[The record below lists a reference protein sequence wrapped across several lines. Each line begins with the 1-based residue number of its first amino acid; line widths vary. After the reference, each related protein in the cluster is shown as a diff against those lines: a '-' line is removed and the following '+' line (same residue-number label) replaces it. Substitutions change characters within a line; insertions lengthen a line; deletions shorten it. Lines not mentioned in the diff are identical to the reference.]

1 MEQLPGAAVEGSYI
15 MRRVMKLSTFLKY
28 LTWKRLRLIG
38 LALLLLF
45 AGFTL
50 YLDFRVRDA
59 FEGRRFALPARLYA
73 RPLELFPGL
82 RLTPDALVQ
91 ELTRLGY
98 KEPLAENE
106 PGRYV
111 RRGNS
116 FEVEARSFV
125 FWDGAQPALRLRLDF
140 RGESL
145 AAVHDVHTDQPLTL
159 ARLDPLYIGG
169 IYPAHNEDRLLVRL
183 DEVPEQLVQA
193 LIAIE
198 DRKFYKHHGI
208 HPRGMA
214 RAAVSAVSGRGVQGG
229 STLTQ
234 QLVKNFFLSPE
245 RTLRRKATEILMAL
259 LLELHYDKRDILETY
274 LNEIY
279 LGQDGNRAIHGV
291 GLASPFYFGKPLKD
305 LTLPEA
311 ALLVAMVKGPG
322 FYDPRRHPERALARR
337 DLVLAEMTKLA
348 MLTPEQQA
356 QATSTPL
363 HVIEK
368 PSMGTTPYP
377 AFLDLV
383 RRQLKR
389 DYREDDLRSEGLH
402 IFTTLDP
409 VAQSAA
415 EQALAKRLAHIE
427 RVRKGVS
434 GLEGAVVVTNAQN
447 GEVQALVGGRNA
459 RFEGFNR
466 ALDAH
471 RPVGSLLKPVIYLTA
486 LMQPQRYTLV
496 TPLDDS
502 PLVWKERG
510 ISDWMPQ
517 NYDKAFHGQVALRL
531 ALAHSYNVASAR
543 LGLELG
549 VREVLDNARRL
560 GVERELPPYAA
571 SLLGAVELAPIEV
584 TQMYQTLASGGFRTP
599 LRAIREVLTAGG
611 QPVQRYAL
619 AVEQVFEAA
628 PVYLLTAALQDVV
641 SEGTAT
647 GLKEFL
653 PPSLKLAGKTGTTD
667 ELRDSWFA
675 GFTGDRLAVVWVG
688 YDDNRPAG
696 LTGSAGALPVW
707 GELIAKL
714 DPEPLAP
721 PLPEDIERVWIDPA
735 SNLRADRDC
744 AGAIELP
751 FARGSAPEES
761 APCVRSAGKKL
772 KGWLR
777 RLFE

>member
-1 MEQLPGAAVEGSYI
+1 
-15 MRRVMKLSTFLKY
+15 
-28 LTWKRLRLIG
+28 
-38 LALLLLF
+38 
-45 AGFTL
+45 
-50 YLDFRVRDA
+50 VRDA

-82 RLTPDALVQ
+82 KLAPEALAA
-91 ELTRLGY
+91 ELARLGY
-98 KEPLAENE
+98 KEALAGDE
-106 PGRYV
+106 PGRFA

-116 FEVEARSFV
+116 FEIATRPFA
-125 FWDGAQPALRLRLDF
+125 FWDGAQPARRLRLDF
-140 RGESL
+140 RGGSL
-145 AAVHDVHTDQPLTL
+145 NGVHDLQGDQALTL

-183 DEVPEQLVQA
+183 DDVPEQLVQA

-208 HPRGMA
+208 HLRGMA
-214 RAAVSAVSGRGVQGG
+214 RATVALVTGRGVQGG

-259 LLELHYDKRDILETY
+259 LVELHYDKRDILETY

-279 LGQDGNRAIHGV
+279 LGQDGNRAIHGI
-291 GLASPFYFGKPLKD
+291 GLASQFYFGKPLQE

-311 ALLVAMVKGPG
+311 ALLVGMVKGPG
-322 FYDPRRHPERALARR
+322 YYDPRRHPERARERR
-337 DLVLAEMTKLA
+337 DLVLAEMAKLE
-348 MLTPEQQA
+348 MLTPA
-356 QATSTPL
+356 QLAAARSARL
-363 HVIEK
+363 DVIEK
-368 PSMGTTPYP
+368 PVMGTTPYP

-383 RRQLKR
+383 RRQLRR

-409 VAQSAA
+409 VVQTGA
-415 EQALAKRLAHIE
+415 EQALARRLAQIE
-427 RVRKGVS
+427 RTRKDAS
-434 GLEGAVVVTNAQN
+434 GIEGAVVVTNVQN
-447 GEVQALVGGRNA
+447 GEVQAVVGGRDA
-459 RFEGFNR
+459 RFEGLNR

-486 LMQPQRYTLV
+486 LQQPQRYTLV
-496 TPLDDS
+496 TPLDDG

-510 ISDWMPQ
+510 ISDWQPA
-517 NYDKAFHGQVALRL
+517 NYDKAFHGQVPLRL

-543 LGLELG
+543 LGLDLG
-549 VREVLDNARRL
+549 VSEVLDNARRL

-599 LRAIREVLTAGG
+599 LRAIREVLTGSG

-619 AVEQVFEAA
+619 AVEQAFEAA

-641 SEGTAT
+641 QEGTAA

-675 GFTGDRLAVVWVG
+675 GFSGDRLAVVWVG

-696 LTGSAGALPVW
+696 LTGAAGALPVW
-707 GELIAKL
+707 GELMRGL
-714 DPEPLAP
+714 DPEPLVP
-721 PLPEDIERVWIDPA
+721 PLPEDVERVWIDPA
-735 SNLRADRDC
+735 SGLRADRDC

-751 FARGSAPEES
+751 FLRGSAPEET
-761 APCVRSAGKKL
+761 APCAHSPVKKL
-772 KGWLR
+772 KNWFR

>member
-1 MEQLPGAAVEGSYI
+1 
-15 MRRVMKLSTFLKY
+15 MKLSILRQYF
-28 LTWKRLRLIG
+28 TWKRLRLVG
-38 LALLLLF
+38 LALLLLL

-82 RLTPDALVQ
+82 KLTPEALAA

-98 KEPLAENE
+98 KEVLAGDE
-106 PGRYV
+106 PGRFA
-111 RRGNS
+111 RHGNS
-116 FEVEARSFV
+116 FEIAARPFV
-125 FWDGAQPALRLRLDF
+125 FWDGAQPARRLRIDF
-140 RGESL
+140 QDGSL
-145 AAVHDVHTDQPLTL
+145 SGVRDLQGDQALTL
-159 ARLDPLYIGG
+159 ARLDPVYIGG

-183 DEVPEQLVQA
+183 EEVPEQLVQA
-193 LIAIE
+193 LIVIE
-198 DRKFYKHHGI
+198 DRKFYEHHGI

-214 RAAVSAVSGRGVQGG
+214 RAAVALVSGRGVQGG

-259 LLELHYDKRDILETY
+259 LVELHYDKHDILETY

-279 LGQDGNRAIHGV
+279 LGQDGNRAIHGI
-291 GLASPFYFGKPLKD
+291 GLASQFYFGKPLKE
-305 LTLPEA
+305 LTLPES
-311 ALLVAMVKGPG
+311 ALLVGMVKGPG
-322 FYDPRRHPERALARR
+322 YYDPRRHPHRARERR
-337 DLVLAEMTKLA
+337 DLVLAEMTKLE
-348 MLTPEQQA
+348 MLTPA
-356 QATSTPL
+356 QLTAARSAPL
-363 HVIEK
+363 DVIEK
-368 PSMGTTPYP
+368 PAMGTTPYP

-383 RRQLKR
+383 RRQLQR

-409 VAQSAA
+409 VVQASA
-415 EQALAKRLAHIE
+415 EQALARRLAQIE
-427 RVRKGVS
+427 RARKGAG
-434 GLEGAVVVTNAQN
+434 GLEGAVIVTNVQN
-447 GEVQALVGGRNA
+447 GEVQAVVGGRDT

-486 LMQPQRYTLV
+486 LQQPQRYTLV

-502 PLVWKERG
+502 PLVWKEPG
-510 ISDWMPQ
+510 IPDWQPE

-543 LGLELG
+543 LGLDLG
-549 VREVLDNARRL
+549 VSEVLDNARRL

-571 SLLGAVELAPIEV
+571 SLLGAVELAPLEV
-584 TQMYQTLASGGFRTP
+584 AQMYQTLASGGFRTP

-619 AVEQVFEAA
+619 AVDQAFEAA

-641 SEGTAT
+641 QEGTAA

-675 GFTGDRLAVVWVG
+675 GFSGDRLAVVWVG

-696 LTGSAGALPVW
+696 LTGAAGALPVW
-707 GELIAKL
+707 GELMRKL
-714 DPEPLAP
+714 DPEPLVP
-721 PLPEDIERVWIDPA
+721 PLPEEVERVWIDP
-735 SNLRADRDC
+735 SSGLRADRDC

-751 FARGSAPEES
+751 FLRGSAPEES
-761 APCVRSAGKKL
+761 APCASSPVKKL
-772 KGWLR
+772 KGWFR

>member
-1 MEQLPGAAVEGSYI
+1 
-15 MRRVMKLSTFLKY
+15 
-28 LTWKRLRLIG
+28 
-38 LALLLLF
+38 LLL

-82 RLTPDALVQ
+82 KLTPEALSQ
-91 ELTRLGY
+91 EFARLGY
-98 KEPLAENE
+98 KAALAGDE
-106 PGRYV
+106 PGRFV
-111 RRGNS
+111 RQGNS
-116 FEVEARSFV
+116 FEVVVRSFV
-125 FWDGAQPALRLRLDF
+125 FWDGAQPARRLRLDF
-140 RGESL
+140 RGDSL
-145 AAVHDVHTDQPLTL
+145 SGVQDLQTDQPSTL
-159 ARLDPLYIGG
+159 VRLDPLYIGG

-198 DRKFYKHHGI
+198 DRKFYQHHGI

-214 RAAVSAVSGRGVQGG
+214 RAAVALVTGHGVQGG

-259 LLELHYDKRDILETY
+259 LVELHYDKRDILETY

-291 GLASPFYFGKPLKD
+291 GLASQFYFGKPLKD
-305 LTLPEA
+305 LSLAES
-311 ALLVAMVKGPG
+311 ALLVGMVKGPG
-322 FYDPRRHPERALARR
+322 YYDPRRHPERARERR
-337 DLVLAEMTKLA
+337 DLVLSEMAKLD
-348 MLTPEQQA
+348 MLTPA
-356 QATSTPL
+356 QLTAARSAPL
-363 HVIEK
+363 DVIEK
-368 PSMGTTPYP
+368 PTMGTTPYP

-383 RRQLKR
+383 RRQLRR

-409 VAQSAA
+409 VVQTSA
-415 EQALAKRLAHIE
+415 EQALAKRLAQIE
-427 RVRKGVS
+427 RSYKLPS

-447 GEVQALVGGRNA
+447 GEVQAMVGGRDA

-466 ALDAH
+466 ALDAQ
-471 RPVGSLLKPVIYLTA
+471 RPVGSLLKPAIYLTA
-486 LMQPQRYTLV
+486 LQQPQHYTLI
-496 TPLDDS
+496 TLLDDS

-510 ISDWMPQ
+510 IPDWQPQ
-517 NYDKAFHGQVALRL
+517 NYDRTFHGQVPLRL

-549 VREVLDNARRL
+549 LSEVLDNAHRL

-571 SLLGAVELAPIEV
+571 SLLGAVDLAPLEV
-584 TQMYQTLASGGFRTP
+584 TQMYQTIASGGFRTP

-619 AVEQVFEAA
+619 AVEQVFPAA
-628 PVYLLTAALQDVV
+628 PVYLLTAAMQDVV
-641 SEGTAT
+641 SEGTAV
-647 GLKEFL
+647 GLQEFL

-667 ELRDSWFA
+667 ELRDAWFA
-675 GFTGDRLAVVWVG
+675 GFSGDRLAVVWVG
-688 YDDNRPAG
+688 YDDNQPAG
-696 LTGSAGALPVW
+696 LTGATGALPVW
-707 GELIAKL
+707 GELMRKL

-721 PLPEDIERVWIDPA
+721 PLPENVELVWIDPP
-735 SNLRADRDC
+735 SGLRADRDC

-751 FARGSAPEES
+751 FVRGSAPEES
-761 APCVRSAGKKL
+761 APCARSPVKKI
-772 KGWLR
+772 KNWFR

>member
-1 MEQLPGAAVEGSYI
+1 
-15 MRRVMKLSTFLKY
+15 MKLSTFRQY
-28 LTWKRLRLIG
+28 LTWKRLRLFG
-38 LALLLLF
+38 LALLLLL

-82 RLTPDALVQ
+82 KLAPEALAA
-91 ELTRLGY
+91 EFARLGY
-98 KEPLAENE
+98 KEMLAGDE
-106 PGRYV
+106 PGRFA

-116 FEVEARSFV
+116 FEVVTRPFV
-125 FWDGAQPALRLRLDF
+125 FWDGAQPARKLRLDF
-140 RGESL
+140 RGDSL
-145 AAVHDVHTDQPLTL
+145 NAVHDLRSDQPLTL

-183 DEVPEQLVQA
+183 DEVPEQLVLA

-198 DRKFYKHHGI
+198 DRKFYQHHGI
-208 HPRGMA
+208 HLRGMA
-214 RAAVSAVSGRGVQGG
+214 RATVALVTGRGVQGG

-291 GLASPFYFGKPLKD
+291 GLASRFYFGKPLTE
-305 LTLPEA
+305 LTLPES
-311 ALLVAMVKGPG
+311 ALLVGMVKGPG
-322 FYDPRRHPERALARR
+322 LYDPRRHPERARARR
-337 DLVLAEMTKLA
+337 DLVLSEMAKLE
-348 MLTPEQQA
+348 MLLPA
-356 QATSTPL
+356 QLEAARDEPL
-363 HVIEK
+363 DVIEK

-383 RRQLKR
+383 RRQLRR
-389 DYREDDLRSEGLH
+389 DYHEDDLRSEGLH

-409 VAQSAA
+409 VAQTSA
-415 EQALAKRLAHIE
+415 EQALVKRLVQIE
-427 RVRKGVS
+427 RARKGVA
-434 GLEGAVVVTNAQN
+434 GLEGAVVVTNVQN
-447 GEVQALVGGRNA
+447 GEVQAVVGGRDA

-471 RPVGSLLKPVIYLTA
+471 RPVGSLLKPVTYLSA
-486 LMQPQRYTLV
+486 LMHPERYTLA
-496 TPLDDS
+496 TLLDDS

-510 ISDWMPQ
+510 IPDWQPE
-517 NYDKAFHGQVALRL
+517 NYDKTFHGQVPLRL
-531 ALAHSYNVASAR
+531 ALVHSYNVASAR
-543 LGLELG
+543 LGLDLG
-549 VREVLDNARRL
+549 LNEVLVNARRL
-560 GVERELPPYAA
+560 GVQRELPPYAA
-571 SLLGAVELAPIEV
+571 SLLGAVELAPLEV
-584 TQMYQTLASGGFRTP
+584 TQMYQTLASGGFRVP

-619 AVEQVFEAA
+619 SVEQAFEAA
-628 PVYLLTAALQDVV
+628 PVYLLTSALQDVV
-641 SEGTAT
+641 SEGTAA

-675 GFTGDRLAVVWVG
+675 GFSGDRLAVVWVG

-696 LTGSAGALPVW
+696 LTGAAGALPVW
-707 GELIAKL
+707 GELMRMLA
-714 DPEPLAP
+714 PEPLAP
-721 PLPEDIERVWIDPA
+721 PLPEDVERVWVDPA
-735 SNLRADRDC
+735 SGLRADRDC

-751 FARGSAPEES
+751 FLRGSAPEES
-761 APCVRSAGKKL
+761 APCAHSPGKKI
-772 KGWLR
+772 KNWFR

>member
-1 MEQLPGAAVEGSYI
+1 MVAPKEL
-15 MRRVMKLSTFLKY
+15 MKLSTLRQY

-38 LALLLLF
+38 LVLLLLL

-82 RLTPDALVQ
+82 KLTPEALSQ
-91 ELTRLGY
+91 ELARLGY
-98 KEPLAENE
+98 KEALAGDE
-106 PGRYV
+106 PGRFV
-111 RRGNS
+111 RQGNT
-116 FEVEARSFV
+116 FEVVVRPFV
-125 FWDGAQPALRLRLDF
+125 FWDGAQPARQLRLDF
-140 RGESL
+140 RGDSL
-145 AAVHDVHTDQPLTL
+145 SGVHDLQSDQPSTL
-159 ARLDPLYIGG
+159 VRLDPLYIGG

-198 DRKFYKHHGI
+198 DRKFYQHHGI

-214 RAAVSAVSGRGVQGG
+214 RAAVALVTGRGVQGG

-259 LLELHYDKRDILETY
+259 LVELHYDKRDILETY

-291 GLASPFYFGKPLKD
+291 GLASQFYFGKPLKD
-305 LTLPEA
+305 LSLAES
-311 ALLVAMVKGPG
+311 ALLVGMVKGPG
-322 FYDPRRHPERALARR
+322 YYDPRRHPERARERR
-337 DLVLAEMTKLA
+337 DLVLAEMAKLD
-348 MLTPEQQA
+348 MLTPA
-356 QATSTPL
+356 QLTTARSTPL
-363 HVIEK
+363 DVIEK

-383 RRQLKR
+383 RRQLRR

-409 VAQSAA
+409 VVQTSA
-415 EQALAKRLAHIE
+415 EQALAKRLAQIE
-427 RVRKGVS
+427 RSYKLPS
-434 GLEGAVVVTNAQN
+434 GLEGAVVATNVQN
-447 GEVQALVGGRNA
+447 GEVQAVVGGRDA

-466 ALDAH
+466 ALDAQ
-471 RPVGSLLKPVIYLTA
+471 RPVGSLLKPAIYLTA
-486 LMQPQRYTLV
+486 LQQPQHYTLI

-502 PLVWKERG
+502 PLVWQERG
-510 ISDWMPQ
+510 IPDWQPQ
-517 NYDKAFHGQVALRL
+517 NYDKTFHGQVPLRL

-549 VREVLDNARRL
+549 LNAVLDNARRL

-571 SLLGAVELAPIEV
+571 SLLGAVDLAPLEV
-584 TQMYQTLASGGFRTP
+584 TQMYQTIASGGFRTP

-619 AVEQVFEAA
+619 AVEQVFQAA
-628 PVYLLTAALQDVV
+628 PVYLLTTAMQDVV
-641 SEGTAT
+641 SEGTAA
-647 GLKEFL
+647 GLQEFL

-667 ELRDSWFA
+667 ELRDAWFA
-675 GFTGDRLAVVWVG
+675 GFSGDRLAVVWVG

-696 LTGSAGALPVW
+696 LTGAAGALPVW
-707 GELIAKL
+707 GELMRKL

-721 PLPEDIERVWIDPA
+721 PLPENVERVWIDPPTG
-735 SNLRADRDC
+735 LRADRDC

-751 FARGSAPEES
+751 FVRGSAPEES
-761 APCVRSAGKKL
+761 APCARSPVKKI
-772 KGWLR
+772 KNWFR

>member
-1 MEQLPGAAVEGSYI
+1 
-15 MRRVMKLSTFLKY
+15 MKLSTFRKY

-38 LALLLLF
+38 LVLLLLL

-50 YLDFRVRDA
+50 YLDIRVRAA

-73 RPLELFPGL
+73 RPLELFPGQKL
-82 RLTPDALVQ
+82 MPDALIQ

-98 KEPLAENE
+98 KESLADNE
-106 PGRYV
+106 PGRFA
-111 RRGNS
+111 RQGNS
-116 FEVEARSFV
+116 FEIVARPFV
-125 FWDGAQPALRLRLDF
+125 VWDGAQPARKLRLDF
-140 RGESL
+140 RADSL
-145 AAVHDVHTDQPLTL
+145 HAVHDVQNDQPLTL

-214 RAAVSAVSGRGVQGG
+214 RAAVALVSGRGVQGG

-291 GLASPFYFGKPLKD
+291 GLASQFYFGKPLHE
-305 LTLPEA
+305 LTLPES
-311 ALLVAMVKGPG
+311 ALLVGMVKGPG
-322 FYDPRRHPERALARR
+322 YYDPRRHAERARERR
-337 DLVLAEMTKLA
+337 DLVLSEMAKLE
-348 MLTPEQQA
+348 MLTPA
-356 QATSTPL
+356 QLADARGGAL
-363 HVIEK
+363 DVIEK
-368 PSMGTTPYP
+368 PSMGTTAYP

-383 RRQLKR
+383 RRQLRR

-409 VAQSAA
+409 VVQTSA
-415 EQALAKRLAHIE
+415 EQALTKRLAQIE
-427 RVRKGVS
+427 RTRKGVT
-434 GLEGAVVVTNAQN
+434 GLEGAVVVTNVQN
-447 GEVQALVGGRNA
+447 GEVQAVVGGRDA

-466 ALDAH
+466 ALDAQ
-471 RPVGSLLKPVIYLTA
+471 RPIGSLLKPVIYLTA
-486 LMQPQRYTLV
+486 LMHPKRYTLA
-496 TPLDDS
+496 TLLDDS

-510 ISDWMPQ
+510 IPDWQPQ
-517 NYDKAFHGQVALRL
+517 NYDMTFHGQVPLRL
-531 ALAHSYNVASAR
+531 ALVHSYNVASAR

-549 VREVLDNARRL
+549 LNEVLDNARRL

-571 SLLGAVELAPIEV
+571 SLLGAVELAPLEV
-584 TQMYQTLASGGFRTP
+584 TQMYQTLASGGFRSP
-599 LRAIREVLTAGG
+599 LRAIREVLTGSG

-619 AVEQVFEAA
+619 AIEQAFEAA
-628 PVYLLTAALQDVV
+628 PVYLLTSVLQDVV
-641 SEGTAT
+641 SEGTAA

-675 GFTGDRLAVVWVG
+675 GFSGDRLAVVWVG

-696 LTGSAGALPVW
+696 LTGAAGALPVW
-707 GELIAKL
+707 GELMRKL

-721 PLPEDIERVWIDPA
+721 PLPEDVERVWIDPA
-735 SNLRADRDC
+735 SGLRADRDC
-744 AGAIELP
+744 AGAMELP
-751 FARGSAPEES
+751 FVRGSAPDQS
-761 APCVRSAGKKL
+761 AACAHSPGTKIKN
-772 KGWLR
+772 WFR